1 MGRSFRSSKTWWQN
15 YNVNKNMNLKY
26 LKQEAAQQM
35 WGYLWTF
42 LVWLLIF
49 STVECIRMYYNF
61 QNQMF
66 TGSKPTVST
75 KFAKAYQRM
84 RTTPYL
90 TRSFKK
96 RLLVSWTN
104 NLLSTMIFQV
114 GMPTMNEVLFSK
126 LTSTNQTILLLKEE
140 K

>member
-1 MGRSFRSSKTWWQN
+1 
-15 YNVNKNMNLKY
+15 MNLKY

-84 RTTPYL
+84 SNSLPHQEFQEAAACQLNQQFAQYYDFPGRHAYNEWSPL
-90 TRSFKK
+90 FKTYIHKSNNIALK
-96 RLLVSWTN
+96 RRK
-104 NLLSTMIFQV
+104 I
-114 GMPTMNEVLFSK
+114 
-126 LTSTNQTILLLKEE
+126 KE
-140 K
+140 

>member
-42 LVWLLIF
+42 LVCLLIF

-61 QNQMF
+61 KIKCLLEAN
-66 TGSKPTVST
+66 TVST

-84 RTTPYL
+84 STTLYL